1 MLKSNPR
8 VVLRVRLTEGPVT
21 DRLESYWIGRTYDTF
36 NGREWTSTISPSRR
50 HHSQRETL
58 IGLKLN
64 RIGRVAE
71 LPDTPSTRG
80 MIAKVH
86 HLVRVVD
93 SK

>member
-1 MLKSNPR
+1 MSKSAGKTIK
-8 VVLRVRLTEGPVT
+8 VEQ
-21 DRLESYWIGRTYDTF
+21 IG
-36 NGREWTSTISPSRR
+36 SPSRR

-58 IGLKLN
+58 VGLRLN
-64 RIGRVAE
+64 KIGRVAE

>member
-1 MLKSNPR
+1 MNTTAKVLKI
-8 VVLRVRLTEGPVT
+8 EQ
-21 DRLESYWIGRTYDTF
+21 IG
-36 NGREWTSTISPSRR
+36 SAIRR